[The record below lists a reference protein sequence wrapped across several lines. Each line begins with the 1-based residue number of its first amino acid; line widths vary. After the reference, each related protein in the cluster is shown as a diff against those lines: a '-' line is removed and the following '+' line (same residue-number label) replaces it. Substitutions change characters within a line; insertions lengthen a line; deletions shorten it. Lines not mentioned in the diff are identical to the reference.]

1 MGHKSLVVSMTTLCY
16 NRCNRKVGKIVAI
29 KYKDGYAYVDGYK
42 FRKDTKTGYYLSTK
56 KIGVSRLR
64 LHVYVWKK
72 HNGDIP
78 KGYQIHHKDQN
89 KDNNEIENLDCLSE
103 KEHLSWHGL
112 NPTEEFRKKR
122 AENFEKVRRK
132 ATEWHKSKE
141 GLEWHKKQ
149 GEKLRGLDFNT
160 YAELTCHH
168 CGIIF
173 QGIER
178 HSKYCTPNCRTKAR
192 KASGVDD
199 ETRECEVCNDNFT
212 VNKYS
217 KKRTCSRK
225 CAGKLQSNTKKS

>member
-1 MGHKSLVVSMTTLCY
+1 MGHQSLVVSMTTLCY
-16 NRCNRKVGKIVAI
+16 NRCNRKVGIIVEV
-29 KYKDGYAYVDGYK
+29 KYEDGYAYVDGYK

-78 KGYQIHHKDQN
+78 KGYQIHHKDIN
-89 KDNNEIENLDCLSE
+89 KDNNEIDNLDCLSK
-103 KEHLSWHGL
+103 KEHATWHGENASEETKGKWTENL
-112 NPTEEFRKKR
+112 NKIRH
-122 AENFEKVRRK
+122 K
-132 ATEWHKSKE
+132 ASEWHRSKE
-141 GLEWHKKQ
+141 GMAWHKKQ
-149 GEKLRGLDFNT
+149 GEKQRGIDFHT
-160 YAELTCHH
+160 YGELTCRN
-168 CGIIF
+168 CGKKF
-173 QGIER
+173 QGIEKL
-178 HSKYCTPNCRTKAR
+178 SKYCSPNCRTKAR